1 MAFKAFYDGSGKSDR
16 PSVTLTG
23 VAASEELWAQ
33 FEPLWLNRLDRN
45 KVIDRDFHM
54 ADLMSRNGNFK
65 GWTISQRDALLIDLF
80 SVFGEFWTKKM
91 SAYSCTVFFAAHLEA
106 KKMIASLR
114 KPEAICVDYCVG
126 GLKLTADQLASEQQP
141 ILLYFDR
148 GERFMHT
155 VNCVWEQFRKNRK
168 GWPRQIKDIISADR
182 SKYLPIQAADM
193 LAWIINRG
201 CQETSEH
208 NEWQRQQNMHFNGT
222 LGKHGN
228 LGLAARLA
236 VHHYTRC
243 YADSAHIIARYPK
256 G

>member
-106 KKMIASLR
+106 KKNDCITTEARGDLCRLLR
-114 KPEAICVDYCVG
+114 WRLEADGRSTCVRA
-126 GLKLTADQLASEQQP
+126 TANSSVL
-141 ILLYFDR
+141 R
-148 GERFMHT
+148 
-155 VNCVWEQFRKNRK
+155 
-168 GWPRQIKDIISADR
+168 
-182 SKYLPIQAADM
+182 
-193 LAWIINRG
+193 
-201 CQETSEH
+201 
-208 NEWQRQQNMHFNGT
+208 
-222 LGKHGN
+222 
-228 LGLAARLA
+228 
-236 VHHYTRC
+236 
-243 YADSAHIIARYPK
+243 
-256 G
+256 